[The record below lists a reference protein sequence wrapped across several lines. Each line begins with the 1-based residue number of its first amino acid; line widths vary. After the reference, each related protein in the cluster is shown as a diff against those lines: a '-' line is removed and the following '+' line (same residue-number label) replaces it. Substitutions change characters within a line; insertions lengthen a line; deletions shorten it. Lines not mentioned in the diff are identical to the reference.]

1 MMKGGCMVLDF
12 YPIGAPLRR
21 NKENKSKVGK
31 HAAVSTS
38 YFPRKGL
45 VLPGLRAVSSIGS

>member
-1 MMKGGCMVLDF
+1 MVLDF

-21 NKENKSKVGK
+21 SKENKSKVGK
-31 HAAVSTS
+31 HAAVSMS